1 MFTQKGEPEQPIIIG
16 VESLSFLHC
25 FDPRKTTEEVGN
37 SPGDLGDQ
45 GRDTVSLLM
54 LGGAPPCHRTP
65 RYPKTLFDK
74 IRGGMLNGLITF
86 VWADTDEEGYVEY
99 RAYEFLHEYC
109 VHTSTPC
116 LEATEPSSVLMYVD
130 LRRPSEQSSRPPP
143 EEYHWPPRASGA
155 IPSSLQYTPEAVM
168 VSAQVFIVSSPN
180 KARGLEA
187 DGKLLF
193 CVFGAGTKVWPDGT
207 AVEPHGDGCGGYIQ
221 DLTWLWIGWLQ
232 GKNLS
237 ELPDY

>member
-1 MFTQKGEPEQPIIIG
+1 M
-16 VESLSFLHC
+16 V
-25 FDPRKTTEEVGN
+25 
-37 SPGDLGDQ
+37 
-45 GRDTVSLLM
+45 
-54 LGGAPPCHRTP
+54 
-65 RYPKTLFDK
+65 
-74 IRGGMLNGLITF
+74 
-86 VWADTDEEGYVEY
+86 
-99 RAYEFLHEYC
+99 
-109 VHTSTPC
+109 
-116 LEATEPSSVLMYVD
+116 YVD

-168 VSAQVFIVSSPN
+168 VSAQVFIVSSPH

-207 AVEPHGDGCGGYIQ
+207 VVEPHGDGCGGYIQ
-221 DLTWLWIGWLQ
+221 DLTWLLIGWLQ

-237 ELPDY
+237 ELPDYYDPDAKAIVYCDRTTGEYQPCTHLPNFVTFYAAFHRIEQDSVTGELGVKVAAAQKYAAMKRGIAKAALPST